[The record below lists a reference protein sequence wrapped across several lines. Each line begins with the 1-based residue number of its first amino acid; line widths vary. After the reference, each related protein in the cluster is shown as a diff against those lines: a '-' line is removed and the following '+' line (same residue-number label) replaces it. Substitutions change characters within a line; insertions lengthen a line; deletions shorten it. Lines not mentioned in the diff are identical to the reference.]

1 MENNKKPVGLRLDNE
16 IVEIL
21 DKASDLSGL
30 SKTEIIQECIRRYA
44 GKYVIENLDEKK
56 KMIEKYLNEEIISNN
71 VLKGKDT
78 KP

>member
-1 MENNKKPVGLRLDNE
+1 MARLKVKQISDFTSE
-16 IVEIL
+16 VQSL
-21 DKASDLSGL
+21 LASDLSGL

-56 KMIEKYLNEEIISNN
+56 KMIEKYLNEEMISNN
-71 VLKGKDT
+71 ISKGNDT